1 MKHLFYLF
9 VAALLLSSQAC
20 KKTETNSVITGSYSV
35 AQNCGAGSG
44 DLSSSIETHEDV
56 DSIYINV
63 LYGNATYKTVAWF
76 YYTNYTVKLPE
87 QAINGVLFIEGEGN
101 YNPFKQIMNF
111 NYTLQDSTGI
121 HYCGSIWTKN
131 Q

>member
-1 MKHLFYLF
+1 MKHLLYLI
-9 VAALLLSSQAC
+9 VAATFVIFQAC
-20 KKTETNSVITGSYSV
+20 KKTETSSVITGSYSV

-44 DLSSSIETHEDV
+44 NVNSTVEAHEDV

-63 LYGNATYKTVAWF
+63 VYGATTYKTVAWF
-76 YYTNYTVKLPE
+76 YYTNYTIKAPE
-87 QAINGVLFIEGEGN
+87 QVVNGVLFIEGEGN

-121 HYCGSIWTKN
+121 NYCGSIWTK